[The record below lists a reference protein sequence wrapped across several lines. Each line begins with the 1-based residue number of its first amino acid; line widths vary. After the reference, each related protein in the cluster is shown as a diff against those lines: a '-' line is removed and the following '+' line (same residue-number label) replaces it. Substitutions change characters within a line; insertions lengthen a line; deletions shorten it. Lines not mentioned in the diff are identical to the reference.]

1 MCIYSLV
8 KVMSILVSRK
18 YIKIVNFSISIVI
31 DGTNFAETCTKLKGV
46 QTQEGDKQIE
56 LYYQKIY
63 IMGMKKKELSTIDN
77 YDI

>member
-31 DGTNFAETCTKLKGV
+31 DGKLFAETCTKLKGV
-46 QTQEGDKQIE
+46 QT
-56 LYYQKIY
+56 
-63 IMGMKKKELSTIDN
+63 
-77 YDI
+77 